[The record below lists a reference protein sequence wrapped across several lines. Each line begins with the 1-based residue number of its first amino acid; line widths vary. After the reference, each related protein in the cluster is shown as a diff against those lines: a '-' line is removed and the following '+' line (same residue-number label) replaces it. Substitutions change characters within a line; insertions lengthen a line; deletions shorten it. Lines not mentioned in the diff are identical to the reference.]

1 MSRLTNAL
9 DHAAFVSTAPRRTVP
24 ALYGRSALAVAVA
37 LAIVVAFVAGHEAA
51 STRAVEIAGPE
62 LTRLLRFMAVLKGVC
77 AAGAVSLVW
86 WRSGYPA
93 TLPAATSYVAAC
105 LLMAAA
111 PGLIWSMS
119 HVALG
124 AVLFHA
130 GLALL
135 LVVCW
140 TDRASTEDLL
150 AGLGAGRARRGPKR
164 PPISAA

>member
-1 MSRLTNAL
+1 MSRLTNTL
-9 DHAAFVSTAPRRTVP
+9 DHAAFVSTAPRRTAP

-37 LAIVVAFVAGHEAA
+37 LAVAAAFVAGHDAA
-51 STRAVEIAGPE
+51 SARAVVIAGPE

-77 AAGAVSLVW
+77 AAGAVALVW

-93 TLPAATSYVAAC
+93 TLRVTMSYVAAC
-105 LLMAAA
+105 LLMAAG
-111 PGLIWSMS
+111 PGLIWSMA

-135 LVVCW
+135 LLVCW

-150 AGLGAGRARRGPKR
+150 AGLGAPRARHGPKV
-164 PPISAA
+164 PPISAV